1 MRLDDLLEGM
11 ESLDHMNL
19 FGDMEVDRVVSDSR
33 KVVPG
38 SVFVAIPG
46 TQYDGHRF
54 VSQALAAGASVV
66 VQSAPLDPDATGS
79 FVRVSDSRRAYAE
92 LNARLF
98 GDPSS
103 KLRVIGVTGTNGKT
117 STALLIGHL
126 LNSAGQRAA
135 VLGTLGLLR
144 PGQSEFL
151 SGSLTTPDAAEI
163 QQLLANLA
171 HEGATHLVMEVSSHA
186 LQQHRVAG
194 VRFAGGVFTN
204 LSQDHFDYHGSM
216 QDYADAKEILF
227 ADYLAPQGGY
237 AVINMDD
244 ETGRGYASRFG
255 GLLLKYGTERVCNL
269 VITEP
274 EAAASGVSWKL
285 VLKNG
290 IWPPS
295 LSEDANLAFLH
306 CGLAGEF
313 QIHNC
318 TAAAGV
324 ALLEGLDL
332 PQIRAGLASF
342 SNVPGRLQR
351 VGNPQGVNVYVD
363 YAHTPDAVDNVV
375 RALGRL
381 VPAGRRLITV
391 VGCGG
396 DRDRSKRP
404 QMGAIAQ
411 RGSALSIFTS
421 DNPRTEDP
429 AAILDEIIA
438 GLNPQGAAWLRVED
452 RREAIRRA
460 LAESTA
466 GDIVLIAGKGHED
479 YQILRDRTI
488 HFSDV
493 EEVERYFAESTDS
506 SA

>member
-11 ESLDHMNL
+11 ESLDHLGL
-19 FGDMEVDRVVSDSR
+19 FGDMDVDRVVCDSR

-46 TQYDGHRF
+46 TKIDGHKF
-54 VSQALAAGASVV
+54 IQQALAAGASVI
-66 VQSAPLDPDATGS
+66 VQSAPLDPAATGS
-79 FVRVSDSRRAYAE
+79 FIRVEDSRQAYAQ

-98 GDPSS
+98 GNPSER
-103 KLRVIGVTGTNGKT
+103 LRVIGVTGTNGKT

-126 LNSAGQRAA
+126 LNQAGRNTA

-144 PGQSEFL
+144 PDSQHFL
-151 SGSLTTPDAAEI
+151 SGTLTTPDAAEL
-163 QQLLANLA
+163 QQMMANLVS
-171 HEGATHLVMEVSSHA
+171 EGVSHLVMEVSSHA
-186 LQQHRVAG
+186 LQQRRVAG
-194 VRFAGGVFTN
+194 IRFAGGVFTN

-216 QDYADAKEILF
+216 QEYAAAKEILF
-227 ADYLAPQGGY
+227 RDYLSSQGGY
-237 AVINMDD
+237 AVINCDD
-244 ETGRGYASRFG
+244 ETGRLYAGRFD
-255 GLLLKYGTERVCNL
+255 GLLLKYGSLRSCNL

-274 EAAASGVSWKL
+274 HADASGVSWKL

-290 IWPPS
+290 IWPRQLDEAS
-295 LSEDANLAFLH
+295 NLACLK
-306 CGLAGEF
+306 CGLAGDF

-324 ALLEGLDL
+324 ALLEGLEL
-332 PQIRAGLASF
+332 EQLRSALASF
-342 SNVPGRLQR
+342 GNVPGRLQR
-351 VGNPQGVNVYVD
+351 IPNSKGINVYVD

-375 RALGRL
+375 RALSRL
-381 VPAGRRLITV
+381 LSGEQRLITV

-404 QMGAIAQ
+404 QMGLIAQ
-411 RGSALSIFTS
+411 RGSSLAIFTS

-429 AAILDEIIA
+429 LAILDEIIA
-438 GLNPQGAAWLRVED
+438 GLDRDGGPWIREQD
-452 RREAIRRA
+452 RRRAIERA
-460 LAESTA
+460 LSEAQG

-479 YQILRDRTI
+479 YQILKDRTI

-493 EEVERYFAESTDS
+493 EEVERYFSEIAGINS
-506 SA
+506 

>member
-11 ESLDHMNL
+11 DSLDHMNL

-54 VSQALAAGASVV
+54 IAQALAAGASVV

-79 FVRVSDSRRAYAE
+79 FVRVSDSRRAYAL

-98 GDPSS
+98 GNPSE
-103 KLRVIGVTGTNGKT
+103 KLRVIGITGTNGKT
-117 STALLIGHL
+117 STALLLGHL
-126 LNSAGQRAA
+126 LNSAGRRAA

-144 PGQSEFL
+144 PGAAEFL
-151 SGSLTTPDAAEI
+151 SGSLTTPDAADI
-163 QQLLANLA
+163 QQMLANLVR
-171 HEGATHLVMEVSSHA
+171 EGATHLVMEVSSHA
-186 LQQHRVAG
+186 LQQQRVAG
-194 VRFAGGVFTN
+194 IRFAGGVFTN

-216 QDYADAKEILF
+216 QEYAAAKEILF
-227 ADYLAPQGGY
+227 KDYLAPQGGY
-237 AVINMDD
+237 AVINLDD
-244 ETGRGYASRFG
+244 ETGRAYASRFD
-255 GLLLKYGTERVCNL
+255 GLLLKYGTERASNL

-274 EAAASGVSWKL
+274 QADASGVRWKL

-290 IWPPS
+290 IWPAS
-295 LSEDANLAFLH
+295 LAEDSNMACLS
-306 CGLAGEF
+306 CSLAGDF
-313 QIHNC
+313 QVFNC
-318 TAAAGV
+318 TAAVGV
-324 ALLEGLDL
+324 ALLEGLELSQVKD
-332 PQIRAGLASF
+332 ALAAF

-351 VGNPQGVNVYVD
+351 VPNPAGINVYVD

-375 RALGRL
+375 SALGRL
-381 VPAGRRLITV
+381 VPQGNRLITV

-404 QMGAIAQ
+404 QMGRIAQ
-411 RGSALSIFTS
+411 QGSGLSIFTS

-429 AAILDEIIA
+429 SAIIDEILA
-438 GLNPQGAAWLRVED
+438 GLDPDGGPWLRVED
-452 RREAIRRA
+452 RREAIQRA
-460 LAESTA
+460 LAEASA

-488 HFSDV
+488 HFSDS
-493 EEVERYFAESTDS
+493 EEVEKYFAGQGGSIT
-506 SA
+506 